1 MEVCDAELDFMEC
14 HKKIIK
20 HLIILEFAI
29 SFKREIVFLSK
40 IERMLTPKKNW
51 TFLPQPDSK
60 EVDLLA
66 TQLKTTKNPYF
77 LQLLVS
83 RGIKTFEEAKAFML
97 PELSSLH
104 DPFLMKDMDR
114 AVERLSRALEDGEK
128 ILVYG
133 DYDVDGTTS
142 VALMYSYLTE
152 MLGADCDY
160 YIPDRYSE
168 GYGVSQAG
176 VQYAFDND
184 YSLIISLDCGIK
196 AHEKIAW
203 CNEQGIDFIVCD
215 HHLPDATLPAAYAV
229 LDPKRIDCPYPF
241 KELTGCGVGFKLIC
255 ALAQTHELDMDPI
268 WDKLD
273 LLACS
278 IAADMVPIVGENR
291 TFAFFG
297 LKKLGENP
305 LPGLAY
311 LLQKAGKK
319 APIQITD
326 VVFSISPIINA
337 AGRMEHAHGAVKLL
351 LSADLEEARVMAEA
365 VIQQNLERR
374 AVEKEIVGQA
384 LAMFETN
391 EFLKSAKSSV
401 LFFPEWHKGVVGIVA
416 SKIQEQYYRP
426 TIVLT
431 ESNGQVVGSAR
442 SVKGFDIHHALEQ
455 CVDLLE
461 QFGGHTHAA
470 GLHLRHENLPKFI
483 EKFESLV
490 IAGLG
495 AAVNRAE
502 LRVDLQVP
510 LSALTLSFH
519 DNLLIRLSPYGP
531 GNMLPNFVSKKV
543 YVRDRPQIMKEDH
556 LKLFLSDTIE
566 GSVVLEAV
574 AFGMKKD
581 FYEGLLSAFEQNVPI
596 QVLFHLDI
604 NEFRGNRTLQLR
616 VLDFN
621 NSMN

>member
-1 MEVCDAELDFMEC
+1 
-14 HKKIIK
+14 
-20 HLIILEFAI
+20 
-29 SFKREIVFLSK
+29 
-40 IERMLTPKKNW
+40 MLHPKKNW
-51 TFLPQPDSK
+51 TFVPNPDPK
-60 EVDLLA
+60 EVEMLA
-66 TQLKTTKNPYF
+66 EQLKTTKNPYF

-83 RGIKTFEEAKAFML
+83 RGIKNFEDAKAFML
-97 PELSSLH
+97 PDLSQLH
-104 DPFLMKDMDR
+104 DPFLMKDMDK

-142 VALMYSYLTE
+142 VAVMYSYLTE

-176 VQYAFDND
+176 VHYALDNE
-184 YSLIISLDCGIK
+184 YSLIISLDCGVK

-203 CNEQGIDFIVCD
+203 CNDHGIDFIVCD
-215 HHLPDATLPAAYAV
+215 HHLPEANLPEAYAV

-255 ALAQTHELDMDPI
+255 ALAQTHDLDMEPI
-268 WDKLD
+268 WEKLD

-291 TFAFFG
+291 ILAFHG

-305 LPGLAY
+305 TPGLGY

-319 APIQITD
+319 SPIQITD

-351 LSADLEEARVMAEA
+351 LSSDYEEARIMAEA
-365 VIQQNLERR
+365 VIQQNLERK

-391 EFLKSAKSSV
+391 DFLKRAKSSV
-401 LFFPEWHKGVVGIVA
+401 LFYPEWHKGVVGIVA

-426 TIVLT
+426 TIILT

-455 CVDLLE
+455 CVELLE

-470 GLHLRHENLPKFI
+470 GLHLKHENLAAFI
-483 EKFESLV
+483 NKFESLV
-490 IAGLG
+490 VEGLG
-495 AAVNRAE
+495 NAVNKAE
-502 LRVDLQVP
+502 LRVDLELP

-519 DNLLIRLSPYGP
+519 DNLLVRLSPYGP
-531 GNMLPNFVSKKV
+531 GNMLPYFVSSQV
-543 YVRDRPQIMKEDH
+543 FVRDRPQIMKDEH
-556 LKLFLSDTIE
+556 LKIQVSDTPN
-566 GSVVLEAV
+566 GATQEAV
-574 AFGMKKD
+574 CFGMRKD
-581 FYEGLLSAFEQNVPI
+581 FYEGLMLAYEQYKPI
-596 QVLFHLDI
+596 QILFHVDI
-604 NEFRGNRTLQLR
+604 NEFRGSRTLQLR
-616 VLDFN
+616 VLDFKDAL
-621 NSMN
+621 

>member
-1 MEVCDAELDFMEC
+1 
-14 HKKIIK
+14 
-20 HLIILEFAI
+20 
-29 SFKREIVFLSK
+29 
-40 IERMLTPKKNW
+40 
-51 TFLPQPDSK
+51 
-60 EVDLLA
+60 
-66 TQLKTTKNPYF
+66 
-77 LQLLVS
+77 
-83 RGIKTFEEAKAFML
+83 
-97 PELSSLH
+97 
-104 DPFLMKDMDR
+104 
-114 AVERLSRALEDGEK
+114 
-128 ILVYG
+128 
-133 DYDVDGTTS
+133 
-142 VALMYSYLTE
+142 
-152 MLGADCDY
+152 
-160 YIPDRYSE
+160 
-168 GYGVSQAG
+168 
-176 VQYAFDND
+176 
-184 YSLIISLDCGIK
+184 
-196 AHEKIAW
+196 
-203 CNEQGIDFIVCD
+203 
-215 HHLPDATLPAAYAV
+215 
-229 LDPKRIDCPYPF
+229 
-241 KELTGCGVGFKLIC
+241 VGFKLIC

-495 AAVNRAE
+495 SAVNRAE

-519 DNLLIRLSPYGP
+519 DNLLVRLSPYGP

-556 LKLFLSDTIE
+556 LKLFLSDSKE

-616 VLDFN
+616 VLDFS

>member
-1 MEVCDAELDFMEC
+1 M
-14 HKKIIK
+14 
-20 HLIILEFAI
+20 
-29 SFKREIVFLSK
+29 SK
-40 IERMLTPKKNW
+40 IERMLNPKKNW
-51 TFLPQPDSK
+51 TFLPVPDSK

-66 TQLKTTKNPYF
+66 AQLKTTKNPYF

-83 RGIKTFEEAKAFML
+83 RGIKTYDEAKAFML

-114 AVERLSRALEDGEK
+114 AVERLSRALEDSEK
-128 ILVYG
+128 ILIYG

-160 YIPDRYSE
+160 YIPDRYTE

-176 VQYAFDND
+176 VQYALDNG
-184 YSLIISLDCGIK
+184 YSLIISLDCGVK
-196 AHEKIAW
+196 AHEKVAW
-203 CNEQGIDFIVCD
+203 CNEQDIDFIVCD
-215 HHLPDATLPAAYAV
+215 HHLPDVTLPPAYAV
-229 LDPKRIDCPYPF
+229 LDPKRTDCPYPF

-255 ALAQTHELDMDPI
+255 ALAQTHDLDMDPI
-268 WDKLD
+268 WEKLD

-278 IAADMVPIVGENR
+278 IAADMVPMVGENR
-291 TFAFFG
+291 TLAFFG

-319 APIQITD
+319 APIQIAD

-426 TIVLT
+426 TIILT

-495 AAVNRAE
+495 SGLNRAE

-519 DNLLIRLSPYGP
+519 DNLLVRLSPYGP

-543 YVRDRPQIMKEDH
+543 YVLDRPQIMKEDH
-556 LKLFLSDTIE
+556 LKLFLSDSKE

-616 VLDFN
+616 VLDFS